1 MRVLFSSMRMTGH
14 IRPLLPYAHAL
25 RNRGHEVL
33 FAAPEDAGAII
44 RDAGL
49 DHAVFSHPGDKK
61 LGEVSR
67 HFATMSPGEATKTA
81 VRTIFV
87 ELNARAALPG
97 LRSTIQSWRPDLI
110 VRESME
116 FGAAVAAAESGIP
129 IARVASINS
138 QGEAR
143 VLELATEPL
152 DAIRQ
157 EAELNPDG
165 GAALRAEPAFTSFP
179 PSLDGNAMPATIEP
193 PFRVCLVKES
203 VVPDRLVPAW
213 AVDDGRPLVFIT
225 FGTLAAGSESNHG
238 LFRMALEAVGA
249 LPVRALFSTGRAMD
263 MAALG
268 AVPENVA
275 VTSWVNQGDVFP
287 RAAVLVCH
295 GGAGTVLAGLNHG
308 LPMIITPISADQ
320 PENARLVEAT
330 GAGIALLK
338 PDAVSLRAAVERAL
352 VDPGLRAAAGRVA
365 EEMANMPSVDDA
377 VSRIERMSRG

>member
-33 FAAPEDAGAII
+33 FAAPEDAGAVI

-49 DHAVFSHPGDKK
+49 DHVVFSHPGDKK

-67 HFATMSPGEATKTA
+67 HFATMSPGEAVKTA

-97 LRSTIQSWRPDLI
+97 LRSTIQSWGPDLI

-129 IARVASINS
+129 VARVASINS

-143 VLELATEPL
+143 VLELASEPL
-152 DAIRQ
+152 DGIRQ
-157 EAELNPDG
+157 EAELEPDG
-165 GAALRAEPAFTSFP
+165 GAALRAETAFTSFP
-179 PSLDGNAMPATIEP
+179 PSLDGAMPATIAP
-193 PFRVCLVKES
+193 PLRVCLVKES
-203 VVPDRLVPAW
+203 AVPEGPVPTW
-213 AVDDGRPLVFIT
+213 AVEDGRPLVFIT

-238 LFRMALEAVGA
+238 LFRIALEAVGA

-263 MAALG
+263 VAALG
-268 AVPENVA
+268 DVPENVA
-275 VTSWVNQGDVFP
+275 ITSWVNQGDVFP
-287 RAAVLVCH
+287 RAAVLLCH

-308 LPMIITPISADQ
+308 VPMIITPISADQ
-320 PENARLVEAT
+320 PDNARLVEAT
-330 GAGIALLK
+330 GAGIALPE
-338 PDAVSLRAAVERAL
+338 PDAVSLRAALELAL
-352 VDPGLRAAAGRVA
+352 VDPRLRAAAGRIA
-365 EEMANMPSVDDA
+365 EEMATMPSMDDA
-377 VSRIERMSRG
+377 VGRIERMSRS